1 MARSTPPAVKAA
13 RLAYHDAKWAWFDA
27 SDRAYLR
34 ALDLGIEGVEAMN
47 AHLAA
52 DPTCAELHRRMELA
66 KADFVAARKASKV
79 PGL

>member
-34 ALDLGIEGVEAMN
+34 ALDLGIEGPEAMN
-47 AHLAA
+47 AYLASDATVA
-52 DPTCAELHRRMELA
+52 DLMRRMESA
-66 KADFVAARKASKV
+66 KAAFVAARKAHK
-79 PGL
+79 P